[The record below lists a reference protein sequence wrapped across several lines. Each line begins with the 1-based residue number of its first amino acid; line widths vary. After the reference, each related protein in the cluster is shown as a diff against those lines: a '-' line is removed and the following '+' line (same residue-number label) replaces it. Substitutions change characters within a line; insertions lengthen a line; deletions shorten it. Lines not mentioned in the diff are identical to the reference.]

1 MLIAVA
7 SSKGLPVLKRRNTG
21 GDRGI
26 SELGI
31 GAEDG
36 ASNMAR
42 AGTLGRIRVR
52 FGLAV
57 LLVALTS
64 REAQANRSDLVVMK
78 NGDHLSGEIKKL
90 ESGVLY
96 IKLEYVSGSIGVD
109 WKQVEKAQSGGL
121 YEITLQNGD
130 HYDGTIEKMSDSEG
144 TGKDVVIR
152 MRGTSIRV
160 PASSVVEV
168 QGKKENIW
176 RQLTGSISFGASFT
190 SGNNQTALNTGAS
203 LGYPA
208 RTWAVGASYTSSFSG
223 QSSASQTNLQEL
235 QAGYEHYLNRN
246 SFVLGIS
253 DFLHSSQQEL
263 NLRTTFGAAY
273 GRYVKRT
280 SENSLRWFGGTVY
293 THEAFQ
299 STLAQPTDQ
308 NVEALL
314 GGQYELYRFDR
325 YTLQSQLL
333 VYPGL
338 SDFGRA
344 RLTTKS
350 SLNVKLPNNFS
361 LTFTFWDNYD
371 SKPPLRSAKRNE
383 LGVSTSV
390 GWTF

>member
-1 MLIAVA
+1 MI
-7 SSKGLPVLKRRNTG
+7 
-21 GDRGI
+21 
-26 SELGI
+26 
-31 GAEDG
+31 
-36 ASNMAR
+36 R
-42 AGTLGRIRVR
+42 AGTLAGMRAR
-52 FGLAV
+52 FGVAV
-57 LLVALTS
+57 LLIALLS
-64 REAQANRSDLVVMK
+64 CGAEAKQKDIVIMK
-78 NGDHLSGEIKKL
+78 NGDRLSGEIKEL
-90 ESGVLY
+90 DSGVLY
-96 IKLEYVSGSIGVD
+96 IRVDYISGSVGLD
-109 WKQVEKAQSGGL
+109 WKQVEKAQSGRL

-130 HYDGTIEKMSDSEG
+130 HYDGTIEKLSDSEG
-144 TGKDVVIR
+144 TGKDVVIS
-152 MRGTSIRV
+152 MRDTSIRV
-160 PASSVVEV
+160 PASNVVQV
-168 QGKKENIW
+168 RRKKESTW

-190 SGNNQTALNTGAS
+190 SGNNVTALNTDAS
-203 LGYPA
+203 VAYPA
-208 RTWAVGASYTSSFSG
+208 RTWAAGASYTSSFSG
-223 QSSASQTNLQEL
+223 QYGSSQTNLEEL

-280 SENSLRWFGGTVY
+280 NEHSLRWFGGTVY
-293 THEAFQ
+293 THEAFE
-299 STLAQPTDQ
+299 STTAQPTDQ
-308 NVEALL
+308 NAEALL

-338 SDFGRA
+338 SDYGRV

-350 SLNVKLPNNFS
+350 SLNVKLRNNFF

-371 SKPPLRSAKRNE
+371 SKPPLRFAKRNE